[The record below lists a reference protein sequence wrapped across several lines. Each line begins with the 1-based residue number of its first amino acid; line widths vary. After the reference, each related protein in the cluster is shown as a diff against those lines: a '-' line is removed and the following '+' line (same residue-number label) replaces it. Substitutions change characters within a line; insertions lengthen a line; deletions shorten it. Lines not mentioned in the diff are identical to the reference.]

1 MKKVFFL
8 LFCVL
13 VVSISFGQ
21 SPCGLQSGPMPG
33 HSDMLEVTIWLQT
46 RCAQKVA
53 IRYWEEGHPET
64 VTTSRAVFTQYE
76 NAFTAHLVADQVK
89 PGKRYTYEILLN
101 DERVDLPYPLYF
113 VTQQLWQW
121 RKEPADF
128 TFLAGSCT
136 YINDE
141 PYDRPGKP
149 YGGGYE
155 IFNAMYQEKPD
166 MMMWLG
172 DNVYLREVDWNSK
185 TGIYYR
191 YTHTRSLPELQPLL
205 ASTHHYAIWDDH
217 DYGPNDADRS
227 FWGKDMTLK
236 AFKDFWANPNY
247 GVGGTEGITGTFFWE
262 DCQFFLLDDR
272 WYRSPMPGKEYFG
285 QTQLNWLVDALRSSK
300 ATFKFICT
308 GGQILNDALVA
319 ENLSNFPEER
329 KALFDS
335 LDKYNITGVVFLTG
349 DRHHSELSRM
359 ESADGDVWY
368 DITSSA
374 LTSTTYDRSGE
385 PNSYRVE
392 GSIIGVRNYAVL
404 KVSGPRKSRT
414 CELTFKDG
422 NGKVLFNYIIK
433 LYPRQG

>member
-1 MKKVFFL
+1 
-8 LFCVL
+8 
-13 VVSISFGQ
+13 
-21 SPCGLQSGPMPG
+21 
-33 HSDMLEVTIWLQT
+33 
-46 RCAQKVA
+46 
-53 IRYWEEGHPET
+53 
-64 VTTSRAVFTQYE
+64 
-76 NAFTAHLVADQVK
+76 
-89 PGKRYTYEILLN
+89 
-101 DERVDLPYPLYF
+101 
-113 VTQQLWQW
+113 
-121 RKEPADF
+121 
-128 TFLAGSCT
+128 CT

-308 GGQILNDALVA
+308 GGQILND
-319 ENLSNFPEER
+319 
-329 KALFDS
+329 
-335 LDKYNITGVVFLTG
+335 
-349 DRHHSELSRM
+349 
-359 ESADGDVWY
+359 
-368 DITSSA
+368 
-374 LTSTTYDRSGE
+374 
-385 PNSYRVE
+385 
-392 GSIIGVRNYAVL
+392 
-404 KVSGPRKSRT
+404 
-414 CELTFKDG
+414 
-422 NGKVLFNYIIK
+422 
-433 LYPRQG
+433 